1 MDKISDCLSRS
12 DAIADF
18 EKCNRENPVWTPQRV
33 KTLLMRIPTADA
45 VPVVRCRDCISYD
58 PVNSSNWCSH
68 PKGLCNPG
76 ESDFCSYGQAPT
88 NSAPLI
94 QEERWLKTV

>member
-33 KTLLMRIPTADA
+33 KTLLMRVPSVDA
-45 VPVVRCRDCISYD
+45 VPVIRCRECIHRQGDEY
-58 PVNSSNWCSH
+58 PVCMLHTEPYANARGY
-68 PKGLCNPG
+68 KGGAVCVG
-76 ESDFCSYGQAPT
+76 MDDFCSFGKRR
-88 NSAPLI
+88 
-94 QEERWLKTV
+94 EENNA

>member
-1 MDKISDCLSRS
+1 MELIDYDKLYLAVMDAALSS
-12 DAIADF
+12 TDEDVIF
-18 EKCNRENPVWTPQRV
+18 E
-33 KTLLMRIPTADA
+33 LMDNSVVDA
-45 VPVVRCRDCISYD
+45 VPVIRCRGCISYD

-88 NSAPLI
+88 NSVPLI
-94 QEERWLKTV
+94 QEERWMKTV

>member
-33 KTLLMRIPTADA
+33 KTLLMRIPTSDA
-45 VPVVRCRDCISYD
+45 VPVVRCRDCIHYNGHWNCDYFDSAVLD
-58 PVNSSNWCSH
+58 D
-68 PKGLCNPG
+68 
-76 ESDFCSYGQAPT
+76 DFCSYGEARETPI

>member
-18 EKCNRENPVWTPQRV
+18 EKCNRENPVWTPERV

-45 VPVVRCRDCISYD
+45 VPVVRCRDCIYYNGHWNCD
-58 PVNSSNWCSH
+58 YFYLAV
-68 PKGLCNPG
+68 LDD
-76 ESDFCSYGQAPT
+76 DFCSYG
-88 NSAPLI
+88 
-94 QEERWLKTV
+94 ERRLER